1 MAVAA
6 KDEPLFSGSR
16 GFLLA
21 LTLAGLVVA
30 VIRLIAGLGATT
42 NLSNGYPWG
51 MWVFFD
57 LFLIPFSAGAFTI
70 SAVVHIFNQKQYK
83 PLLRPVVLAG
93 LLGYSLTLWFLL
105 LDLGRPE
112 RFYNV
117 FIYLNPSSFM
127 FEVAWCLS
135 LYTGV
140 LILEFL
146 PAYAERYNLK
156 GLQRGLTTLGIVI
169 LSAGIF
175 LSVMHQS
182 SLGGLFLLMPGRI
195 HPLWSSDLLALF
207 FLVSSVAGGLSMIIL
222 ISAWVF
228 HAFKHPLDYR
238 LFSGIARTSVWI
250 LGLYFIM
257 KIIDLMG
264 RHTFGR
270 VFEGSTQSILFLIEM
285 IIGILLPLIM
295 FASQWGRESK
305 SGLIWAAIF
314 VTFGLALNRINI
326 AFYGFDPIRVA
337 TYFPYWMEW
346 ITTVGGVTG
355 AILIFYLIARYFPI
369 LLVPEAKEVAEARG
383 GGFTAIAITL
393 LAIGIILKGTIPPW
407 SGYGIWIFVAGLS
420 FLIGSVT
427 FILKKKSISEKG
439 G

>member
-6 KDEPLFSGSR
+6 KSEPLFSGIR

-21 LTLAGLVVA
+21 LTLVGLVVA

-51 MWVFFD
+51 IWVFFD

-70 SAVVHIFNQKQYK
+70 ATVVHIFNQKQYK

-93 LLGYSLTLWFLL
+93 LLGYSLTLWLLL
-105 LDLGRPE
+105 LDLGRPD

-117 FIYLNPSSFM
+117 FIYLNPRSFM

-140 LILEFL
+140 LVLEFL
-146 PAYAERYNLK
+146 PAYAEKYNLK
-156 GLQRGLTTLGIVI
+156 GLQGGLSMLGIVI
-169 LSAGIF
+169 LSAGIL

-182 SLGGLFLLMPGRI
+182 SLGGLFLLLPGRI

-222 ISAWVF
+222 ISAWAF
-228 HAFKHPLDYR
+228 RAFKHPLDYH
-238 LFSGIARTSVWI
+238 LFSGIARASVWV

-257 KIIDLMG
+257 TIVDLMG

-270 VFEGSTQSILFLIEM
+270 VFEGNTQSVLFLIEM

-295 FASQWGRESK
+295 FASQRVRESK

-314 VTFGLALNRINI
+314 VSFGLALNRTNI

-346 ITTVGGVTG
+346 ITTLGGVAG

-369 LLVPEAKEVAEARG
+369 FVVPEAEELAEARG
-383 GGFTAIAITL
+383 GFFTAIAITL
-393 LAIGIILKGTIPPW
+393 LAIGIILEGTNPPW
-407 SGYGIWIFVAGLS
+407 IGYGVWIFVAGLS
-420 FLIGSVT
+420 FLISSLEPVAG
-427 FILKKKSISEKG
+427 KR
-439 G
+439 